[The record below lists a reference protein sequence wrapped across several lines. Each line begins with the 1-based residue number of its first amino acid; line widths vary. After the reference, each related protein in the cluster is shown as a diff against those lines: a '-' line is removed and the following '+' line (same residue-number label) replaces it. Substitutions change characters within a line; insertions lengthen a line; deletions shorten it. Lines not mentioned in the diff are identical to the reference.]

1 MEARLRRR
9 RNAVYCRSGVLSDV
23 YVSTKIGH
31 PTFALF
37 VAADAQ
43 YPGTL
48 PNERLSTTVWDATL
62 RALAPGG
69 ILMSGGGGADT
80 MQIGPKK
87 VVLTVVFAAV
97 LAGFG
102 PTRAQACSCAAP
114 PPPLERVAAM
124 AAVFEGYVLDTALA
138 PGGGALVIHYQVL
151 RAWKGVHADTVVT
164 VTTGTD
170 GGACGIP
177 AELHTAYLVY
187 AGMFQGELT
196 AGLCFLSHRS
206 DQDTGDFAAI
216 GPATEVGTAAPGS
229 LSSGAAPGSS
239 GANAGGGCAIGGA
252 LPPAAVGSWWVG
264 LAALVLTF
272 RRKRQP

>member
-1 MEARLRRR
+1 
-9 RNAVYCRSGVLSDV
+9 
-23 YVSTKIGH
+23 
-31 PTFALF
+31 
-37 VAADAQ
+37 
-43 YPGTL
+43 
-48 PNERLSTTVWDATL
+48 
-62 RALAPGG
+62 
-69 ILMSGGGGADT
+69 

-87 VVLTVVFAAV
+87 VLLTVLVAV
-97 LAGFG
+97 ALAGFG
-102 PTRAQACSCAAP
+102 PTRAHACSCAAP

-187 AGMFQGELT
+187 AGMFEGQLT
-196 AGLCFLSHRS
+196 AGSCFLSHRS

-216 GPATEVGTAAPGS
+216 GAPMEVGTAAPGS
-229 LSSGAAPGSS
+229 LSSGAAPSSS
-239 GANAGGGCAIGGA
+239 GVNAGGGCTLGGA
-252 LPPAAVGSWWVG
+252 LPGAALGGWLAG
-264 LAALVLTF
+264 LATLGLAF
-272 RRKRQP
+272 RRKRQPEG